1 MAKAGLS
8 FTSPMLGAMDLEALP
23 NPYDA
28 SPDIGMG
35 NLGGTLVDEAMLLG
49 EVERASQFDLP
60 DFTQPRQPQG
70 PQVLF
75 SPSTNKMFVNGALF
89 DADDASS
96 ALQSRDYLTAP
107 SALAP
112 ADIQDWQTVTPE
124 SYAKYIRNIEDPS
137 LGNLA
142 ARNFEIGGSNLKL
155 LAGRGAQFL
164 GAEETGQDWVNSAI
178 QELYYNQPFQREFTE
193 IDDAEGVLDWF
204 VANLAQQGPNIIE
217 SIAVGLVGAGAG
229 AVAGGGANPFT
240 AVGGA
245 LASLTGRTA
254 FKQAVLSAARKYSQG
269 QALTVG
275 ERKLLREV
283 AGLTAAN
290 MVRNPSLYATRTGE
304 MLTRGQLNRQIVREA
319 VDTGADIAARGGR
332 NQAMLGGAALGN
344 LGGSYAMGVA
354 DIYGEIR
361 DTGVGDRGDALLGA
375 IPYAALESLPEFVLG
390 LRILGGGRALGGA
403 LQQGGRLRRGTTGF
417 AAGGTLEGLTEVG
430 QESILLGTT
439 DQFDLS
445 DEEVGRRLINS
456 FAAGFAVGGPM
467 GAGANLL
474 KRGEPTDMLN
484 DGGNPEPTS
493 TQQPIDPDNP
503 TPNPLV
509 PTGGSQVNPF
519 VYEGEVVGPEVA
531 PAGPPLPS
539 PVQQGA
545 ALPAP
550 APVASPVGSP
560 PDFVAGEEGV
570 RAGTQA
576 DSVMQ
581 VNPEAAAIPPQA
593 QGQQGV
599 LNIFGDEPV
608 SNQELSARMDVQEQP
623 TVQEQLEPQ
632 PAIQQAVDQNQ
643 MALPLEDPIVEAT
656 KTADI
661 PAGQQSLMAQR
672 MQEAAALKEE
682 SLRKDAEIARKDAEL
697 ARQEAQMERERAQ
710 RQREFDLAQQQR
722 QEEQIRELQA
732 ARVEQMIAEN
742 EAAVAAQEMPTVP
755 VPVRPPQQLPL
766 FPQGTLPRVSY
777 ADKLRARRRAAA
789 EESATQEQVA
799 EPMTPAESRA
809 AGQGIL
815 FTQRGI
821 PSKQADQGAPTP
833 QVLDEQGQQMREMIR
848 QGLEGTDAIQEQST
862 APVDVRQ
869 QPEAGQ
875 TVRGGDTAQ
884 RATATKADTLK
895 RGRKAKSSEIE
906 RQETQ
911 VPRDQ
916 QGQEIAQQQ
925 PAEPADNAGQADVA
939 YASPY
944 EAWADLAP
952 EGAVELDRIPTN
964 ARDRFVAEVEA
975 GRASIAS
982 TEQLYN
988 EARGEIQLTA
998 LEELDEAISFLDTA
1012 TDQLTFN
1019 YASETL
1025 LDMAFF
1031 DTDSNLSKP
1040 TAGGQPSVRDRAI
1053 AYLENT
1059 EFSHAQRRALDD
1071 AFITMANSREKNLE
1085 ATRRGKTRP
1094 WFTYAAKRELLNYLT
1109 VGVTNPPKGFE
1120 YLTERSQPAAQP
1132 TEEVATTIDDLTP
1145 EAATSWV
1152 ESRLSSLLAGNG
1164 VPNITASNLEKQRT
1178 TLAEKFAEADPEH
1191 IMARGTKLKDFFD
1204 ADGMPKLY
1212 KNADGFYLPST
1223 REMSQAEER
1232 EMQAAQRSA
1241 RAALR
1246 TEEREEQRRIQ
1257 EEIARET
1264 RTGEDFI
1271 SDMSDEEIY
1280 GTMDSSEEG
1289 FFSRTDNG
1297 QPANKLNMV
1306 KIKATVNKF
1315 LKGLRTKPRVTI
1327 VKNLED
1333 LKANHAELYQRATA
1347 SRPQGDFDQVAGANA
1362 QGFSV
1367 GDEIIL
1373 FADKM
1378 RDEQQVRFVLAHETM
1393 GHFGFRAFLPK
1404 ERLDLELKK
1413 IYKSDG
1419 HIRAVVDRQVSGGM
1433 GMMEAIE
1440 EAVADKIALLETSKL
1455 AKLAAMFKNALNRL
1469 GFKFEDDATRYLMTR
1484 ARKNLRTNNGIV
1496 GAGQLAKNLRALQF
1510 QARTGRF
1517 SVEEDRA
1524 DLGSKFFAMHGLNNR
1539 ASAFSN
1545 LEGFKKYAS
1554 TLASART
1561 AKDFGGLLGRL
1572 LEEVQT
1578 LDNKASRNEGLGK
1591 IFHIFQDA
1599 AARTRTFL
1607 TNYENRTKFTHS
1619 TAATPEIKEQ
1629 AGQLLAYAA
1638 AMRGFEYTDSAARNI
1653 GDLVVVGQD
1662 GTIAIDPRVF
1672 AELERVGTV
1681 TREQFQ
1687 AGIPFTDEM
1696 GNQTVWT
1703 PEFEITDEVWRVY
1716 SEQRDAVNQ
1725 SAIDVL
1731 ESNIGAILEQRED
1744 VIKRFKKFVGVNDE
1758 TMTSLEVDALRKIIA
1773 QYETLY
1779 YENMQEADGRM
1790 QLDTESGEKALRFIE
1805 AVNRALHEPRK
1816 MEDWRTGA
1824 ENTAEFQGDAYREI
1838 INGLERLSALN
1849 LGRDAAYSI
1858 TNDIQAL
1865 SVIEANVRKA
1875 EMRAKQTIMGAYVPF
1890 NRRGKYQVQL
1900 KAVDTNGN
1908 VVELAEEYANS
1919 LPFFIE
1925 ENSRDADS
1933 LAEEI
1938 SAIFRDQQFT
1948 VPVKVAQGTTEE
1960 RAVTFRVERSTARNS
1975 KPVTDNVDLTQMTN
1989 VMSRLG
1995 ININPQARKRLILEL
2010 TNQDANIRK
2019 RSLKRTRRAGW
2030 NKDIVRST
2038 SEYLE
2043 TQAHI
2048 AGKTYYSHKMNNIM
2062 IDDDLWMGDE
2072 RKMRALTADLQNK
2085 REQFARGEIT
2095 PEALRQAEEAFDKY
2109 AFQYRE
2115 SAPVG
2120 APPVQLS
2127 GESEP
2132 KPNKG
2137 RGREYQEE
2145 ARKLIGWYSSQGN
2158 IVQSTEDV
2166 LSGETGSQL
2175 KMAAVLLQ
2183 LGGNVATAAINAVSM
2198 VTHSIPYLATYNPK
2212 RGFGGGFGMA
2222 PSAAAMTRSAYD
2234 LGSKK
2239 LERADYLEQVA
2250 NSAQLQDKHNLTADE
2265 AQFLLEATR
2274 EGVLQAAQF
2283 NALVGTSRGGITR
2296 DNRVAKGIE
2305 VWMTAFTYT
2314 EQLNRRAT
2322 ALAAYR
2328 LERDRAMTAFTGDVT
2343 AEQRNE
2349 AQTRAAEFAR
2359 LAVNKSQ
2366 GEYAMYNRPEM
2377 ARGNFL
2383 QYIFMYK
2390 QFLII
2395 TVQMMRNLNRK
2406 EQLAMLGLLFLM
2418 SGLKGLPFGDD
2429 LMDLIDTVAQRLG
2442 IPMAS
2447 IEKEAAMFVDSLIP
2461 GASPLVMRGVLDYA
2475 TGLTFSSRLGFGDL
2489 IPMSGALKVGLTAED
2504 YLYEAENFLG
2514 PVWGGVSGL
2523 VQTTWDL
2530 AGYGAQTIGLTTD
2543 RNTSIAQIFRESPIA
2558 GIRNLV
2564 DGYAYLT
2571 DGAITN
2577 KQGKIVAEDSTV
2589 LEAIGRM
2596 VGFYPSRATLT
2607 SDAIR
2612 IGRQLDN
2619 YTGAI
2624 RSRWVSQYAKA
2635 MVTGDRATARGIL
2648 RTVNQ
2653 WNREWRGTE
2662 FELQNFQTSANR
2674 AYQAAR
2680 MPSAARFTKYAP
2692 RNIRPEMQRLMEMY
2706 GIE

>member
-8 FTSPMLGAMDLEALP
+8 FTSPMLGAMDLDALP

-35 NLGGTLVDEAMLLG
+35 SLGGTLVDEAMLLG
-49 EVERASQFDLP
+49 ELERGSQFNMPDLS
-60 DFTQPRQPQG
+60 QPRQPEG
-70 PQVLF
+70 PQVLY

-112 ADIQDWQTVTPE
+112 ADVQDWQTVSPE

-178 QELYYNQPFQREFTE
+178 SELYYNQPFQREFTE
-193 IDDAEGVLDWF
+193 IDSAEGVLDWF

-217 SIAVGLVGAGAG
+217 SIGTGLIGAGVG

-245 LASLTGRTA
+245 LAALTGRTA
-254 FKQAVLSAARKYSQG
+254 FKQAVLAAARKYAQG

-290 MVRNPSLYATRTGE
+290 MVRNPSLYMNQAGQA
-304 MLTRGQLNRQIVREA
+304 LTRGQLNRQIVREGI
-319 VDTGADIAARGGR
+319 DLGADIAARGGR
-332 NQAMLGGAALGN
+332 NQAIAGGAALGN
-344 LGGSYAMGVA
+344 LAGSYAMGVA
-354 DIYGEIR
+354 DIYGETR
-361 DTGVGDRGDALLGA
+361 DTGVGGRAEAALGA
-375 IPYAALESLPEFVLG
+375 IPYAALESLPEFILG

-403 LQQGGRLRRGTTGF
+403 MQGGNVLRRGATGF
-417 AAGGTLEGLTEVG
+417 AVGGTLEGATEVG
-430 QESILLGTT
+430 QESLLLGLT

-467 GAGANLL
+467 GAGANML
-474 KRGEPTDMLN
+474 KRGQPTDMLN
-484 DGGNPEPTS
+484 EGANPEPTS
-493 TQQPIDPDNP
+493 TTQPIDPNNP

-519 VYEGEVVGPEVA
+519 VYEGEVVGPEMT

-550 APVASPVGSP
+550 PPVAQPVGSP
-560 PDFVAGEEGV
+560 PDFVAGQEGV

-576 DSVMQ
+576 DSIMQ
-581 VNPEAAAIPPQA
+581 VNQNIPPQA

-599 LNIFGDEPV
+599 LDIFGGEPV
-608 SNQELSARMDVQEQP
+608 SNQELSSRMDVQQQP
-623 TVQEQLEPQ
+623 AAQTEIKPQ

-643 MALPLEDPIVEAT
+643 MALPLEDPIVAAT
-656 KTADI
+656 KTAE
-661 PAGQQSLMAQR
+661 AQQQDTVMAQR
-672 MQEAAALKEE
+672 LREAAAAKESVLVKE
-682 SLRKDAEIARKDAEL
+682 AEL
-697 ARQEAQMERERAQ
+697 ARKEAELAREEARLERERAQ
-710 RQREFDLAQQQR
+710 RQREFDLAMQQR
-722 QEEQIRELQA
+722 QQEQIREMQA
-732 ARVEQMIAEN
+732 AQVEQMLAEN
-742 EAAVAAQEMPTVP
+742 EAQVAAQEAAAMPTVP
-755 VPVRPPQQLPL
+755 VPVRSPQQLPL

-777 ADKLRARRRAAA
+777 ADKLRARRAAAA
-789 EESATQEQVA
+789 ETNTQEQVA
-799 EPMTPAESRA
+799 EPMTPAEARA

-815 FTQRGI
+815 FTQRGQV
-821 PSKQADQGAPTP
+821 SRQADQGVQDAV
-833 QVLDEQGQQMREMIR
+833 QEQGAA
-848 QGLEGTDAIQEQST
+848 G
-862 APVDVRQ
+862 VDVRQ
-869 QPEAGQ
+869 QTETGQ
-875 TVRGGDTAQ
+875 EVRGGDGQ
-884 RATATKADTLK
+884 QQQTATKGAALK
-895 RGRKAKSSEIE
+895 RVRKAQSSEIQ

-911 VPRDQ
+911 VPTDRA
-916 QGQEIAQQQ
+916 GQEIAQQQ
-925 PAEPADNAGQADVA
+925 PAQPEDQQGQDNVA
-939 YASPY
+939 YDSPY

-952 EGAVELDRIPTN
+952 EGAVELDRIPVA

-1012 TDQLTFN
+1012 TDDLTFR
-1019 YASETL
+1019 YAAETL

-1031 DTDSNLSKP
+1031 DTDSNLTKP
-1040 TAGGQPSVRDRAI
+1040 TAGGQASVRDRAT

-1085 ATRRGKTRP
+1085 ATRKGKTRA

-1120 YLTERSQPAAQP
+1120 YLTQRQQQAKAEDAP
-1132 TEEVATTIDDLTP
+1132 TSVEDLTP
-1145 EAATSWV
+1145 EAATNWV
-1152 ESRLSSLLAGNG
+1152 DSRINSLLSGNG
-1164 VPNITASNLEKQRT
+1164 VPNITASNLEKQRNI
-1178 TLAEKFAEADPEH
+1178 LAEKFAEADPEH

-1204 ADGMPKLY
+1204 ADGMPYLY
-1212 KNADGFYLPST
+1212 KNADGFYMPST
-1223 REMSQAEER
+1223 RAMTQAEER
-1232 EMQAAQRSA
+1232 DMQAAQRSA

-1246 TEEREEQRRIQ
+1246 AEEREEQRRIQ
-1257 EEIARET
+1257 EEMARET
-1264 RTGEDFI
+1264 RNPEDI
-1271 SDMSDEEIY
+1271 IADMSEDEIY

-1289 FFSRTDNG
+1289 FFSRTDTNK
-1297 QPANKLNMV
+1297 PAEKLDAM
-1306 KIKATVNKF
+1306 KLKAAVNKF
-1315 LKGLRTKPRVTI
+1315 LKGLRVKPKVTV
-1327 VKNLED
+1327 VKDLAD
-1333 LKANHAELYQRATA
+1333 LKAKHPELYARAAA
-1347 SRPQGDFDQVAGANA
+1347 SRPQGDFDTVAGNNA

-1367 GDEIIL
+1367 GDEIII
-1373 FADKM
+1373 FGDKM
-1378 RDEQQVRFVLAHETM
+1378 RSEQQVKFVLAHETM

-1404 ERLDLELKK
+1404 ERLDMELKK

-1419 HIRAVVDRQVSGGM
+1419 HIRAVVDRQVAQGM
-1433 GMMEAIE
+1433 PMMEAIE

-1455 AKLAAMFKNALNRL
+1455 AKLFAMLKNALNKF
-1469 GFKFEDDATRYLMTR
+1469 GFSFEDDVTRYLMTR

-1510 QARTGRF
+1510 QAKQGRF

-1524 DLGSKFFAMHGLNNR
+1524 DLGRTFFAMHGLNRR
-1539 ASAFSN
+1539 AGAFDN
-1545 LEGFKKYAS
+1545 VEGFKKF
-1554 TLASART
+1554 ASAVFNVRT

-1607 TNYENRTKFTHS
+1607 TDYENRTKFSHS
-1619 TAATPEIKEQ
+1619 TAATTEMKEQ

-1638 AMRGFEYTDSAARNI
+1638 AWKGFSYTDSAARDI

-1672 AELERVGTV
+1672 AQLEAVGSV
-1681 TREQFQ
+1681 SREQF
-1687 AGIPFTDEM
+1687 ARGIPYTDEM
-1696 GNQTVWT
+1696 GNQTIWT
-1703 PEFEITDEVWRVY
+1703 PEFEITDDVWRIY
-1716 SEQRDAVNQ
+1716 TEQRSAINK

-1744 VIKRFKKFVGVNDE
+1744 VIKRFKKFVGVNEE

-1779 YENMQEADGRM
+1779 YENMQEVDGRM
-1790 QLDTESGEKALRFIE
+1790 QLDTNAGEKAQAFIAE
-1805 AVNRALHEPRK
+1805 INRALYDERK
-1816 MEDWRTGA
+1816 MNDWRTNNAARDGFTFPT
-1824 ENTAEFQGDAYREI
+1824 EQYQDI
-1838 INGLERLSALN
+1838 INGLERLAALN
-1849 LGRDAAYSI
+1849 LGEDAAYSI

-1865 SVIEANVRKA
+1865 SVIEANVRKS

-1890 NRRGKYQVQL
+1890 NRRGKYQVQI
-1900 KAVDTNGN
+1900 KAVDSNGN
-1908 VVELAEEYANS
+1908 VVELADEYADS

-1925 ENSRDADS
+1925 ETSRDADT

-1938 SAIFRDQQFT
+1938 SAIFQDQQFT
-1948 VPVKVAQGTTEE
+1948 VPVKIAKGTTEE

-2019 RSLKRTRRAGW
+2019 RSLKRTRKAGW
-2030 NKDIVRST
+2030 DKDVVRGA

-2072 RKMRALTADLQNK
+2072 RKMKNLTDDLNRK

-2120 APPVQLS
+2120 ATPVQMS
-2127 GESEP
+2127 GETEP

-2145 ARKLIGWYSSQGN
+2145 ARKLIAWYSSQGN
-2158 IVQSTEDV
+2158 IIQSTEDA
-2166 LSGETGSQL
+2166 LSGETGSNL

-2183 LGGNVATAAINAVSM
+2183 LGGNIATAAINAVSM
-2198 VTHSIPYLATYNPK
+2198 VTHSVPYLATYNAK
-2212 RGFGGGFGMA
+2212 RGFGGGFGMGA
-2222 PSAAAMTRSAYD
+2222 AGAAMTRAARD
-2234 LGSKK
+2234 MGNKNL
-2239 LERADYLEQVA
+2239 ANAAYLEEVV
-2250 NSAQLQDKHNLTADE
+2250 NSEALQQKHNITADE
-2265 AQFLLEATR
+2265 AQFLLEVTR

-2283 NALVGTSRGGITR
+2283 NALVGTSRGGWTR
-2296 DNRVAKGIE
+2296 NNKVAKGVE
-2305 VWMTAFTYT
+2305 VWMSAFTYT

-2328 LERDRAMTAFTGDVT
+2328 LERDRAMTAFTGEVT
-2343 AEQRNE
+2343 PEQRNE
-2349 AQTRAAEFAR
+2349 ANDRAAEFAR

-2406 EQLAMLGLLFLM
+2406 EQMIMLGMLFLM

-2429 LMDLIDTVAQRLG
+2429 LMDLIDTIAQRFG

-2447 IEKEAAMFVDSLIP
+2447 IEKEVAMFVDELIP
-2461 GASPLVMRGVLDYA
+2461 GASPLVMRGALDYV

-2504 YLYEAENFLG
+2504 YLHEAENFLG

-2523 VQTTWDL
+2523 VQTGWGV
-2530 AGYGAQTIGLTTD
+2530 AGYGAQLLGLTTD
-2543 RNTSIAQIFRESPIA
+2543 RNTSIAQVFRESPIA

-2564 DGYAYLT
+2564 DGFAYLS

-2577 KQGKIVAEDSTV
+2577 KQGKIVAEDATV
-2589 LEAIGRM
+2589 GEAVGRM
-2596 VGFYPSRATLT
+2596 LGFYPSRATLT

-2612 IGRQLDN
+2612 IGRQVDN

-2624 RSRWVSQYAKA
+2624 RSRWVSQYARA
-2635 MVTGDRATARGIL
+2635 MVSGDRTEARNIL
-2648 RTVNQ
+2648 RMVND

-2662 FELQNFQTSANR
+2662 FELQNFRTSADR

-2680 MPSAARFTKYAP
+2680 MPSAARFTKFAP
-2692 RNIRPEMQRLMEMY
+2692 RNVRPEMQRLMEIY
-2706 GIE
+2706 GID